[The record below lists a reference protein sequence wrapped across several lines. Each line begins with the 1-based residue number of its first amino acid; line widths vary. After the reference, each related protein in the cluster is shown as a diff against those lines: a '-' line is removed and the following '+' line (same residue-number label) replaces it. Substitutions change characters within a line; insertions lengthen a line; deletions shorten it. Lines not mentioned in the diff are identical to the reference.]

1 LLDNGNYA
9 NNPLKSAI
17 NSKNEPI
24 NRYYGPMVT
33 NFEPISIKN
42 EPIPFI
48 WVNISNKLLQ
58 YFERYT
64 FLEEIS
70 LILPNFV

>member
-9 NNPLKSAI
+9 DNSLKLAI
-17 NSKNEPI
+17 NSKKEPI
-24 NRYYGPMVT
+24 NRYYEPMVT